1 MLIIPS
7 IDILRGKVVRLAQGD
22 FNKVTY
28 YDFEPIEMAKS
39 LESYGFTHLHIV
51 DLLGSKCGE
60 ITTLETIKE
69 IRKYT
74 KLKLQFGGGIRSYA
88 NVKVLTDNGINRIVI
103 GSMSVTNK
111 PEFERIVKDFGADKI
126 IVAADALAGKI
137 RIKGWTEDSGILL
150 TDHIEYCRSLGINIF
165 LCTDI
170 SQDGMLE
177 GPSSGLYKNLM
188 EEFENIQLIA
198 SGGVS
203 SNKNIESLKVIDVYA
218 AVVGRAIYENKLDAK
233 ELAKIGK

>member
-39 LESYGFTHLHIV
+39 LDSYGFTHLHIV

-69 IRKYT
+69 IRKNT
-74 KLKLQFGGGIRSYA
+74 KLKMQFGGGIRSYA
-88 NVKVLTDNGINRIVI
+88 NAKILLESGIERVVV
-103 GSMSVTNK
+103 GSMSINNK
-111 PEFERIVKDFGADKI
+111 PEFEKIVKDFGAEHV
-126 IVAADALAGKI
+126 IVAADALDGKI
-137 RIKGWTEDSGILL
+137 RIKGWTEDSGISL
-150 TDHIEYCRSLGINIF
+150 TDHISYCRNLGINVF

-177 GPSSGLYKNLM
+177 GPSSALYKNLM
-188 EEFENIQLIA
+188 EQFQNIQLIA

-203 SNKNIESLKVIDVYA
+203 SMKNIENLKSINIYA
-218 AVVGRAIYENKLDAK
+218 AVVGRAIYEKKIDVK
-233 ELAKIGK
+233 ELAKIG

>member
-7 IDILRGKVVRLAQGD
+7 IDILHGKVVRLAKGD

-28 YDFEPIEMAKS
+28 YDFEPVEKAKMF
-39 LESYGFTHLHIV
+39 ESYGFTHLHVV
-51 DLLGSKCGE
+51 DLIGSKSGD

-69 IRKYT
+69 ISRNT
-74 KLKLQFGGGIRSYA
+74 ELKLQFGGGIRSYA
-88 NVKVLTDNGINRIVI
+88 NVKLLRENGISRIVI
-103 GSMSVTNK
+103 GSMSINNK
-111 PEFERIVKDFGADKI
+111 PEFEKIVKDFGPDSV
-126 IVAADALAGKI
+126 IVAADTLDGKI

-150 TDHIEYCRSLGINIF
+150 TDHIDYCRGLGINVF

-177 GPSSGLYKNLM
+177 GPSINLYKNLM
-188 EEFENIQLIA
+188 DEFEGIELIA

-203 SNKNIESLKVIDVYA
+203 TKQNIENLKSINIYA
-218 AVVGRAIYENKLDAK
+218 AVVGRAIYENKLDAE
-233 ELAKIGK
+233 ELAKIG